1 MRSNLHTKKITLSAL
16 FCALVFIA
24 TWIYVPT
31 PSVGNVNLGDAAIL
45 TAAWTLGGPWAAI
58 AAALGATL
66 ADLSSGF
73 VLYAPAT
80 LCIKALMV
88 LAALGICRLTSRL
101 PAFVRT
107 GISALAAEAVMVA
120 GYFLYEFLI
129 LGLLLRFEGYTVA
142 AIANIPFNC
151 VQAAVAIAVAL
162 PIRPLLAKLK

>member
-1 MRSNLHTKKITLSAL
+1 MQSKLHTKKITLSAL

-31 PSVGNVNLGDAAIL
+31 PIMGNVNLGDAAIL
-45 TAAWTLGGPWAAI
+45 TAAWILGGPWAAI

-88 LAALGICRLTSRL
+88 LAALGISRLAARL
-101 PAFVRT
+101 PALVRSLL
-107 GISALAAEAVMVA
+107 SALAAEAVMVA
-120 GYFLYEFLI
+120 GYFLYEFLV
-129 LGLLLRFEGYTVA
+129 LGLLLHFDGYTVA

-162 PIRPLLAKLK
+162 PLRPLLRRLK